1 MAGVIPGDRA
11 DSCCQ
16 ELLCAFAVR
25 QLYSFSVPYS
35 CLSEHVPL
43 PPSMKQENG
52 NFCLFVFPGAR
63 GGSVD
68 ICFYILQGDLGRRIS
83 LAA

>member
-11 DSCCQ
+11 DSCSQ

-35 CLSEHVPL
+35 CLSEHIPL
-43 PPSMKQENG
+43 SPCLKEDNG
-52 NFCLFVFPGAR
+52 FFVVVVCFPWGE
-63 GGSVD
+63 
-68 ICFYILQGDLGRRIS
+68 RR
-83 LAA
+83 